1 MADDNRAH
9 DIRSEIDREQWALL
23 LRSVRASTLPTLL
36 VGAIYAAFFFHF
48 ARIAQT
54 WVWLLALVVTLGLR
68 WWVARPA
75 TGEGAHPLA
84 APRWL
89 FYALMFATGV
99 LWGIAPVLIAWLVD
113 DVMMFTALL
122 FATGI
127 AIAAFG
133 SYGLDRG
140 AVLAVAVPI
149 AAPSLV
155 VVALT
160 GEPAYY
166 AVGVALLLL
175 YTHQFVAIA
184 HSRSVLETQI
194 RLRLEN
200 AILVE
205 QLGSEAEKTSAELDR
220 RIELER
226 QLRASKDRAE
236 KMSATDALTGIA
248 NRRYFDRRLASEV
261 SRAFRDRSRLS
272 LVICDI
278 DYFKQFNDLYGH
290 QQGDE
295 CLKAFAR
302 VLESYCRRGGDLAA
316 RIGGEEFALLL
327 PSTEHAAAVRLA
339 DQARAAFDEMAV
351 THEGSKVKDNATASF
366 GVATVVPDDL
376 EAGAALVGSA
386 DKALYA
392 AKERGRNRVVS
403 ENEID
408 DTRLTAP

>member
-1 MADDNRAH
+1 MANGTTAEDTRN
-9 DIRSEIDREQWALL
+9 DIRREQWSLL
-23 LRSVRASTLPTLL
+23 LGNVRASTLPTLL
-36 VGAIYAAFFFHF
+36 VGAIYAAFFFEF
-48 ARIAQT
+48 AGIGQT
-54 WVWLLALVVTLGLR
+54 WVWLVALGVTLALR
-68 WWVARPA
+68 WWAARPA
-75 TGEGAHPLA
+75 PPGAAHPLV
-84 APRWL
+84 APPWL
-89 FYALMFATGV
+89 FYGLMFATGV
-99 LWGIAPVLIAWLVD
+99 LWGVAPVLIAWLVD

-133 SYGLDRG
+133 SYGLNLA
-140 AVLAVAVPI
+140 AVLAVTLPI
-149 AAPSLV
+149 ALPSLV
-155 VVALT
+155 VVSRT

-175 YTHQFVAIA
+175 YAHQFVVIA
-184 HSRSVLETQI
+184 QSRRVLETQI

-236 KMSATDALTGIA
+236 KLSATDALTGIA

-278 DYFKQFNDLYGH
+278 DYFKQYNDLYGH

-316 RIGGEEFALLL
+316 RVGGEEFALLL
-327 PSTEHAAAVRLA
+327 PSTEHAAALRLA
-339 DQARAAFDEMAV
+339 EQARAAFDELGV
-351 THEGSKVKDNATASF
+351 KHEGSKVADNTTASF
-366 GVATVVPDDL
+366 GVATVTPDDL
-376 EAGAALVGSA
+376 EAGTALVGRA
-386 DKALYA
+386 DKALYF
-392 AKERGRNRVVS
+392 AKEHGRNRVVS
-403 ENEID
+403 ENEAGEA
-408 DTRLTAP
+408 RLTAP

>member
-1 MADDNRAH
+1 MGNGTTAEDTSN
-9 DIRSEIDREQWALL
+9 DIRREQWSLL
-23 LRSVRASTLPTLL
+23 LGNVRASTLPTLL
-36 VGAIYAAFFFHF
+36 VGAIYAAFFFEF
-48 ARIAQT
+48 AGIAQT
-54 WVWLLALVVTLGLR
+54 WVWLVALGVTLALR
-68 WWVARPA
+68 WWAARPA
-75 TGEGAHPLA
+75 PPGAAHPLV
-84 APRWL
+84 APAWL
-89 FYALMFATGV
+89 FYGLMFATGV
-99 LWGIAPVLIAWLVD
+99 LWGVAPVLIAWLVD

-133 SYGLDRG
+133 SYGLNLG
-140 AVLAVAVPI
+140 AVLAVTLPI
-149 AAPSLV
+149 ALPSLV
-155 VVALT
+155 VVSRT

-175 YTHQFVAIA
+175 YAHQFVVIA
-184 HSRSVLETQI
+184 QSRRVLETQI

-236 KMSATDALTGIA
+236 KLSATDALTGIA
-248 NRRYFDRRLASEV
+248 NRRYFDRRLSSEV

-278 DYFKQFNDLYGH
+278 DYFKQYNDLYGH

-327 PSTEHAAAVRLA
+327 PSTEHAAALRLA
-339 DQARAAFDEMAV
+339 EQARAAFDELGV
-351 THEGSKVKDNATASF
+351 KHEGSKVAGNTTASF
-366 GVATVVPDDL
+366 GVATVTPDDL
-376 EAGAALVGSA
+376 EAGTALVGSA
-386 DKALYA
+386 DKALYF
-392 AKERGRNRVVS
+392 AKEHGRNRVVS
-403 ENEID
+403 ENEAD
-408 DTRLTAP
+408 EARLTAP